1 MIIAR
6 KRETEKFENLLFSN
20 RALWALILPLFMEQL
35 LTTLVGMADSIMVA
49 QVGEAAVSAVSLV
62 DSVMILLINIFNALA
77 TGGAVVAGQYLGSR
91 NPEQAR
97 KAGKQM
103 MQFMIY
109 LSVGLMLLIYV
120 GKSFLLHVAFG
131 SIEQDVM
138 NNCNIYLMICG
149 ASIPFLAFYSGSAA
163 LFRSTGN
170 SKISM
175 IVSTVMNV
183 INVAGNA
190 ILVFGLHWGVE
201 GVAIPTLI
209 SRIVAAIMML
219 VLLYNQDFILNI
231 RGMHLFQFEKNLL
244 KKILFIGVPNG
255 VESSMFQLGKILLL
269 SLIATFGTCSIA
281 ANAVSNALA
290 YFEILPGMALGLAT
304 VTVISRCIGAGDY
317 RQAEYFTKKLLK
329 YTYISMWITNIT
341 MIILLPTMLRIY
353 NLSPETTRYATQIML
368 FHSVMAMISW
378 PVAFTLPNAFRA
390 ANDVRYTMV
399 VGVISMWVFRIVF
412 AFFLGKYMGLGVFG
426 TWIAMVLD
434 WYVRAIFFVV
444 RYKSG
449 KWKNRQL
456 IQHFRRSPTPSSAQS
471 LNGGK

>member
-149 ASIPFLAFYSGSAA
+149 ASIPFLAFYSGGAA

-244 KKILFIGVPNG
+244 KKIFVIEDMKAWNPNLRSKTAIRTSDTRYF
-255 VESSMFQLGKILLL
+255 VDPS
-269 SLIATFGTCSIA
+269 IATA
-281 ANAVSNALA
+281 
-290 YFEILPGMALGLAT
+290 ALGIGPNDLINDLKTMGLLFETMAIRDLR
-304 VTVISRCIGAGDY
+304 VYADLLDANVYHYRDKNGLECDAVIHCRNGSYGLVEIKLGGDKLIDEGA
-317 RQAEYFTKKLLK
+317 ASLKKLSSKIDTDKMKKPSFLMVL
-329 YTYISMWITNIT
+329 TANSN
-341 MIILLPTMLRIY
+341 
-353 NLSPETTRYATQIML
+353 
-368 FHSVMAMISW
+368 
-378 PVAFTLPNAFRA
+378 VAYKR
-390 ANDVRYTMV
+390 ND
-399 VGVISMWVFRIVF
+399 GVI
-412 AFFLGKYMGLGVFG
+412 
-426 TWIAMVLD
+426 
-434 WYVRAIFFVV
+434 VV
-444 RYKSG
+444 PVGALK
-449 KWKNRQL
+449 
-456 IQHFRRSPTPSSAQS
+456 P
-471 LNGGK
+471 

>member
-1 MIIAR
+1 MMALKK
-6 KRETEKFENLLFSN
+6 KRETEHFDNLLFTN

-49 QVGEAAVSAVSLV
+49 RVGEAAVSAVSLV
-62 DSVMILLINIFNALA
+62 DSVMILLMNIFNALA

-91 NPEQAR
+91 NQAHANE
-97 KAGKQM
+97 AGKQM

-109 LSVGLMLLIYV
+109 LSLSLMFLMYV
-120 GKSFLLHVAFG
+120 GKSFLLHVVFG
-131 SIEQDVM
+131 SIEPDVM
-138 NNCNIYLMICG
+138 RNCNIYLLICS
-149 ASIPFLAFYSGSAA
+149 ASIPFLAFYAGGAA

-175 IVSTVMNV
+175 FVSIVMNV
-183 INVAGNA
+183 INVSGNA
-190 ILVFGLHWGVE
+190 ILVFGFHRGVE
-201 GVAIPTLI
+201 GVAIPTLL
-209 SRIVAAIMML
+209 SRVVAAAMMA
-219 VLLYNQDFILNI
+219 VLLYKPDFTLNI
-231 RGMHLFQFEKNLL
+231 RGMHLLHFQKDLL
-244 KKILFIGVPNG
+244 KKILFIGIPNG

-317 RQAEYFTKKLLK
+317 RQAEYFTKKLMK
-329 YTYISMWITNIT
+329 YTYISMWITNII
-341 MIILLPTMLRIY
+341 MIVLLPTMLRMY
-353 NLSPETTRYATQIML
+353 NLSPETTKYATQIMI

-378 PVAFTLPNAFRA
+378 PLAFTLPNAFRA
-390 ANDVRYTMV
+390 ANDVKYTMV
-399 VGVISMWVFRIVF
+399 VGVISMWVFRIIF
-412 AFFLGKYMGLGVFG
+412 AFLLGKYIGLGVFG

-434 WYVRAIFFVV
+434 WYVRAIFFVI
-444 RYKSG
+444 RYRSG

-456 IQHFRRSPTPSSAQS
+456 IS
-471 LNGGK
+471 